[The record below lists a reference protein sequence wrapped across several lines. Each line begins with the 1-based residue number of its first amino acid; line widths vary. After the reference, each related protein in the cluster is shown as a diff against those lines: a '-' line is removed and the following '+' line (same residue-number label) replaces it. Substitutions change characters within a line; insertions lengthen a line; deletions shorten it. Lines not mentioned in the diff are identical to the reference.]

1 MQNQSSKQISRSVTL
16 ANNWKSNELKLL
28 NILRKE
34 MITNKID
41 EQLIKEYVDEQ
52 YTLINKKYE
61 DKIKKYNNKEKNL
74 KVNPKITKAER
85 KKAIDFIMKNKQF
98 LEENGAP
105 IEYINN
111 YVEKHYES
119 INNRFLIKNKEND
132 FISNNWCGIYFNWY
146 FFEEEQSKSPFKIF

>member
-1 MQNQSSKQISRSVTL
+1 MQNQKSKQIPRSIVL
-16 ANNWKSNELKLL
+16 ANNWKTKELKLL

-61 DKIKKYNNKEKNL
+61 NKIKKYNDKINVDAKET
-74 KVNPKITKAER
+74 KITKSER
-85 KKAIDFIMKNKQF
+85 KKAIEFIIKNKKF

-119 INNRFLIKNKEND
+119 INNRFIIKDKNKEKID
-132 FISNNWCGIYFNWY
+132 FID
-146 FFEEEQSKSPFKIF
+146 

>member
-1 MQNQSSKQISRSVTL
+1 MQNQKSKQIPRGVIL
-16 ANNWKSNELKLL
+16 ANNWKTKEIKLL

-61 DKIKKYNNKEKNL
+61 NKIKKYNDKINVDAKET
-74 KVNPKITKAER
+74 KITKSER
-85 KKAIDFIMKNKQF
+85 KKAIEFIIKNKKF

-119 INNRFLIKNKEND
+119 INNRFLIKEKENID
-132 FISNNWCGIYFNWY
+132 FID
-146 FFEEEQSKSPFKIF
+146 